1 MKMLYDLIAGIIS
14 IIAKNLG
21 VSYATAN
28 VVWSLYLQ
36 GLVCILSCLLLLIP
50 MRKRY
55 KQFGLDVFTISGTV
69 SILGYTYL
77 IFSNW
82 FNFISP
88 FIGLSFQTQ
97 HKALINYTKMTG
109 MQWHIS
115 YQSVYIILFVFLEV
129 ALIGM
134 NIILLVW
141 FNSLAKKTSNKLM
154 SYPVLK

>member
-1 MKMLYDLIAGIIS
+1 MNMLYDLIAGIIS
-14 IIAKNLG
+14 MIAKSLG

-28 VVWSLYLQ
+28 VAWSLYLQ

-69 SILGYTYL
+69 SVLGYAYL

-88 FIGLSFQTQ
+88 FIGLSLLTQ
-97 HKALINYTKMTG
+97 HKALINYTKMMG
-109 MQWHIS
+109 MQWHMS
-115 YQSVYIILFVFLEV
+115 YQSVYLILFVFLGV
-129 ALIGM
+129 SIIGM
-134 NIILLVW
+134 NIILLAW
-141 FNSLAKKTSNKLM
+141 FNRLAKKTSNDLM
-154 SYPVLK
+154 SFPALK

>member
-14 IIAKNLG
+14 MVAKSLG

-28 VVWSLYLQ
+28 VAWCLYLQ

-55 KQFGLDVFTISGTV
+55 KQFGLDVSTISGTASV
-69 SILGYTYL
+69 LGYTYL

-88 FIGLSFQTQ
+88 FIGQSFQTQ

-109 MQWHIS
+109 MQWHMS
-115 YQSVYIILFVFLEV
+115 YQSVYIILFVFLGV
-129 ALIGM
+129 AIIGM

-141 FNSLAKKTSNKLM
+141 FNRLAKKTSNDLM
-154 SYPVLK
+154 SFPALK

>member
-1 MKMLYDLIAGIIS
+1 MLYDIIAGIIS
-14 IIAKNLG
+14 MIAKSLG
-21 VSYATAN
+21 VSYTTAN
-28 VVWSLYLQ
+28 VAWSLYLQ
-36 GLVCILSCLLLLIP
+36 GLVCILTCLLLLIP

-55 KQFGLDVFTISGTV
+55 EQFGLDVFTISGTV

-109 MQWHIS
+109 MQWHMS
-115 YQSVYIILFVFLEV
+115 YQSVYIILFVFLGM
-129 ALIGM
+129 ALIGL

-141 FNSLAKKTSNKLM
+141 FNQLAKKTRNELINFPM
-154 SYPVLK
+154 SK

>member
-14 IIAKNLG
+14 MVAKSLG

-28 VVWSLYLQ
+28 VAWSLYLQ
-36 GLVCILSCLLLLIP
+36 GLVCIPSCLFLLIP

-69 SILGYTYL
+69 SVLGYTYL

-97 HKALINYTKMTG
+97 HKALINYTKMMG
-109 MQWHIS
+109 MQWHMS
-115 YQSVYIILFVFLEV
+115 YQSVYIILFVFLGM
-129 ALIGM
+129 ALIGS
-134 NIILLVW
+134 NIILLVC
-141 FNSLAKKTSNKLM
+141 FNKLAKKTRNELISF
-154 SYPVLK
+154 PVSK

>member
-14 IIAKNLG
+14 MIAKSLG

-28 VVWSLYLQ
+28 VAWSLYLQ

-69 SILGYTYL
+69 SVLGYAYL

-82 FNFISP
+82 FNFIKP
-88 FIGLSFQTQ
+88 FIGLSFRNQR
-97 HKALINYTKMTG
+97 
-109 MQWHIS
+109 
-115 YQSVYIILFVFLEV
+115 QSCVYLR
-129 ALIGM
+129 
-134 NIILLVW
+134 
-141 FNSLAKKTSNKLM
+141 T
-154 SYPVLK
+154 

>member
-1 MKMLYDLIAGIIS
+1 MKMLYDLVAGIIS
-14 IIAKNLG
+14 MIAKSLG

-28 VVWSLYLQ
+28 VAWSLYLQ

-55 KQFGLDVFTISGTV
+55 KQFGLDVFTISGTT

-109 MQWHIS
+109 MQWHMS
-115 YQSVYIILFVFLEV
+115 YQSVFIILFVFLGM
-129 ALIGM
+129 ALIGS

-141 FNSLAKKTSNKLM
+141 FNKLAKKTSNKLI
-154 SYPVLK
+154 SFPALK

>member
-14 IIAKNLG
+14 MIAKSLG

-28 VVWSLYLQ
+28 VAWSLYLQ

-77 IFSNW
+77 IFSNR

-109 MQWHIS
+109 MQWHMN
-115 YQSVYIILFVFLEV
+115 YQSVYIIFFVFLGM
-129 ALIGM
+129 ALIGS
-134 NIILLVW
+134 NIILLAW
-141 FNSLAKKTSNKLM
+141 FNKLAKKSSNELM
-154 SYPVLK
+154 SYPV

>member
-14 IIAKNLG
+14 MIAKNLG

-28 VVWSLYLQ
+28 VAWSLYLQ

-55 KQFGLDVFTISGTV
+55 KQFDLDVFTISGTV
-69 SILGYTYL
+69 SVLGYTYL

-109 MQWHIS
+109 MQWHMS
-115 YQSVYIILFVFLEV
+115 YQSIYIILFVFLGM
-129 ALIGM
+129 ALIGT

-141 FNSLAKKTSNKLM
+141 FNKLAKKSNNELTSFPISK
-154 SYPVLK
+154 

>member
-14 IIAKNLG
+14 MIAKSLG
-21 VSYATAN
+21 VSYVTAN
-28 VVWSLYLQ
+28 VAWNLYLQ

-109 MQWHIS
+109 MQWHMS

-141 FNSLAKKTSNKLM
+141 FNRLAKKTSNKLM

>member
-14 IIAKNLG
+14 MVAKSLG

-28 VVWSLYLQ
+28 VAWSLYLQ
-36 GLVCILSCLLLLIP
+36 GLVCIPSCLLLLIP

-69 SILGYTYL
+69 SVLGYAYL

-109 MQWHIS
+109 MQWHMS
-115 YQSVYIILFVFLEV
+115 YQSIYIILFVFLGM
-129 ALIGM
+129 ALIGL

-141 FNSLAKKTSNKLM
+141 FNQLAKKTSNELM
-154 SYPVLK
+154 SFPVSK

>member
-1 MKMLYDLIAGIIS
+1 MLYDLIAGIIS

-141 FNSLAKKTSNKLM
+141 FNRLAKKTSNKLM

>member
-1 MKMLYDLIAGIIS
+1 MKMLYDLIPGIIS
-14 IIAKNLG
+14 MIAKSLG

-28 VVWSLYLQ
+28 VAWSLYLQ

-69 SILGYTYL
+69 SVLGYTYL

-82 FNFISP
+82 VNFISP

-109 MQWHIS
+109 MQWHMS
-115 YQSVYIILFVFLEV
+115 YQSVYIILFVFLGM
-129 ALIGM
+129 ALIGT

-141 FNSLAKKTSNKLM
+141 FNKLAKKSNNELISFPISK
-154 SYPVLK
+154 